1 MTSVV
6 DRPRRA
12 AAWLWAVVGLLGGL
26 LSQPVAAL
34 APIQSW
40 TTDNG
45 ARVLL
50 VSTPDLPIVDVRV
63 VFDAG
68 AARDGDTPGLAR
80 FTSGLLFDGAG
91 SLDAQAV
98 ASGFERLGA
107 QYSASAERDMAVVSL
122 RSLADGSSLGPAV
135 DLLATVLTEPQ
146 FPETAVARGRRQLQV
161 ALAQEREQPGQIA
174 SRAFYQDAY
183 RSHPYANWPDGE
195 PDTLALLTQKAA
207 QDFHRRYYVARN
219 AVVAVVGDLD
229 RAAAQA
235 LVQRLLGKLPAG
247 TPAPALGPVLP
258 LAEGANERI
267 RYPSAQT
274 HILLGGPVL
283 TRDDPDYFPLVVG
296 NHVLGGSGL
305 VSRVS
310 NVIREQR
317 GLAYSAYSYF
327 MPMRQEGPFVMGLQT
342 RGDQAGEAIALLRQ
356 TLDEFIAEGPT
367 EKELEA
373 AQRNLSGGFPLRL
386 DSNREIVEYLAM
398 MGFYRLPLDWL
409 DRYVARV
416 NAVTPEQV
424 RDAFVRRI
432 DPERLVLI
440 QVGGDGAVG
449 SK

>member
-12 AAWLWAVVGLLGGL
+12 AVRLWAVVGLLGGL
-26 LSQPVAAL
+26 LSQSAAAL

-107 QYSASAERDMAVVSL
+107 QYGASAERDMAVVSL
-122 RSLADGSSLGPAV
+122 RSLADAPLLEPAV
-135 DLLATVLTEPQ
+135 DLLATVLAEPQ
-146 FPETAVARGRRQLQV
+146 FPETAVTRGRRQLQV

-174 SRAFYQDAY
+174 SRAFYQAAY

-195 PDTLALLTQKAA
+195 PDTLALLTRKAA

-229 RAAAQA
+229 RTAAQA

-247 TPAPALGPVLP
+247 APAPALGPVLP
-258 LAEGANERI
+258 LAEGVNERI
-267 RYPSAQT
+267 RHPSAQT

-342 RGDQAGEAIALLRQ
+342 RRPGRRGNRPAAPDAGRVRRRR
-356 TLDEFIAEGPT
+356 PT
-367 EKELEA
+367 EEELEA

-386 DSNREIVEYLAM
+386 DSNREIIEYLAM

-409 DRYVARV
+409 DRYVERV
-416 NAVTPEQV
+416 NAVTPERVQ
-424 RDAFVRRI
+424 DAFARRI
-432 DPERLVLI
+432 DPERLALI

>member
-12 AAWLWAVVGLLGGL
+12 AARFWIVGLLGWL
-26 LSQPVAAL
+26 LSHPASAL

-40 TTDNG
+40 TTDTG
-45 ARVLL
+45 VRVLL

-91 SLDAQAV
+91 TLDAQAV

-107 QYSASAERDMAVVSL
+107 QYGASAERDMAVVSL
-122 RSLADGSSLGPAV
+122 RSLADEPLLGSAI
-135 DLLATVLTEPQ
+135 DLLSTVLTEPQ
-146 FPETAVARGRRQLQV
+146 FPEAAVARGRRQLQV
-161 ALAQEREQPGQIA
+161 ALAQEREQPAQIA
-174 SRAFYQDAY
+174 SRAFYQAAY
-183 RSHPYANWPDGE
+183 RSHPYASWPNGE
-195 PDTLALLTQKAA
+195 PDALALLTREAA
-207 QDFHRRYYVARN
+207 QRFHGRYYVARN
-219 AVVAVVGDLD
+219 AVVALVGDLD

-235 LVQRLLGKLPAG
+235 LVQRLIGQLPAG
-247 TPAPALGPVLP
+247 EPAPALGPVLP
-258 LAEGANERI
+258 LADGVSERL
-267 RYPSAQT
+267 RHPSAQT
-274 HILLGGPVL
+274 HIVLGGPVL

-356 TLDEFIAEGPT
+356 TLDEFIAEGPSD
-367 EKELEA
+367 EELEA
-373 AQRNLSGGFPLRL
+373 AQRNLTGGFPLRL

-416 NAVTPEQV
+416 SAVTAEQV
-424 RDAFVRRI
+424 QDAFARRV

-440 QVGGDGAVG
+440 QVGGDRAVG
-449 SK
+449 GQ